1 MNFIDLCISS
11 STQKLKFI
19 QFVLPLKRMDKQ
31 RYILVTGGA
40 GYIGSHTVV
49 ELTRASYTPV
59 IADDFRNAN
68 RIVVDGLEKLIE
80 STPIIHEVDVCD
92 ANHMRDLFEKYAFTG
107 IIHFAAYKA
116 VGESVMDPLKYYH
129 NNIQGLVNVIEL
141 ALEFSVHN
149 FVFSSSCTVYG
160 EPEGLKVVNEDSPKS
175 KPNSPYGHTK
185 AIGEQILM
193 DVFKSD
199 PEMKIMNLR
208 YFNPVGAH
216 PTGLIGEFPIGKP
229 NNLLPF
235 VTQTGIGKQAE
246 LTVFGNDYP
255 TVDGTC
261 VRDYIHVVDLA
272 KAHVKAIHFLSEQ
285 ADGLIE
291 AVNIGTGNGTSILEV
306 INLFEKIANQSLNW
320 KFGPRRPG
328 DVIEIYADAS
338 KANRLLNWQAE
349 YSISDAI
356 EHAWNWE
363 KMIKNYE

>member
-1 MNFIDLCISS
+1 M
-11 STQKLKFI
+11 
-19 QFVLPLKRMDKQ
+19 LPLEIMDKQ
-31 RYILVTGGA
+31 QYILVTGGA

-49 ELTRASYTPV
+49 ELTNAGFIPV

-68 RIVVDGLEKLIE
+68 RIVINGLEKLIGA
-80 STPIIHEVDVCD
+80 SPLIHEVDVCD
-92 ANHMRDLFEKYAFTG
+92 PNQMRGLFEHYSFAG

-116 VGESVMDPLKYYH
+116 VGESVLDPLKYYY
-129 NNIQGLVNVIEL
+129 NNIQGLVNIIEL

-149 FVFSSSCTVYG
+149 LVFSSSCTVYG
-160 EPEGLKVVNEDSPKS
+160 EPKGLKVVNEDSPKS
-175 KPNSPYGHTK
+175 QPNSPYGNTK
-185 AIGEQILM
+185 AIGEQILN
-193 DVFKSD
+193 DIFKSN
-199 PEMKIMNLR
+199 PELKIMNLR

-235 VTQTGIGKQAE
+235 VTQTGIGKQHE
-246 LTVFGNDYP
+246 LMVFGNDYP
-255 TVDGTC
+255 TIDGTC

-272 KAHVKAIHFLSEQ
+272 KAHVKAIDFLSSKEE
-285 ADGLIE
+285 GLIE
-291 AVNIGTGNGTSILEV
+291 AVNVGTGNGTSVLEV
-306 INLFEKIANQSLNW
+306 ITIFEKVAKQTLNW

-349 YSISDAI
+349 YTISDAV

-363 KMIKNYE
+363 QMIRTYE